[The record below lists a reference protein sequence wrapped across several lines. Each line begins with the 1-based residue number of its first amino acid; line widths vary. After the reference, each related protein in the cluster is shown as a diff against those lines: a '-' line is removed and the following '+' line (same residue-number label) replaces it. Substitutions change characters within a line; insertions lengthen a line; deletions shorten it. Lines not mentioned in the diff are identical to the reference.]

1 MALKVPPVF
10 ILTMRIRQKNFIV
23 RLFTGEGVIGVTLAP
38 FGIYLKP
45 EYLTNKRVIQHE
57 SIHWKQQLEML
68 IIPFYLWYII
78 EWFIRLFMKGN
89 AYRNIS
95 FEREAYKNENVEN
108 YLENRK
114 FFGWIKYLRQKN

>member
-1 MALKVPPVF
+1 
-10 ILTMRIRQKNFIV
+10 MRIRQKNFIV
-23 RLFTGEGVIGVTLAP
+23 RLFTGENVIGVTLAP

-45 EYLTNKRVIQHE
+45 EYLTNKRVIRHE

-68 IIPFYLWYII
+68 IIPFYLWYLI

-95 FEREAYKNENVEN
+95 FEREAYKNENDEK

-114 FFGWIKYLRQKN
+114 LFAWTKYLRKKS